1 MLFEEGYISLCK
13 FILSQI
19 NSNILHNSMSKGKTN
34 LLETIPV
41 RCDSI
46 KTEWEG
52 ENVILSFPRF
62 KSTFITRYFL
72 PKGVYSPIR
81 VRLEEHGTAVWQFI
95 DGERSVQDIIDL
107 LKDHFA
113 FDEEYASRVMTY
125 IMQLHKDKFILLCQ
139 P

>member
-1 MLFEEGYISLCK
+1 
-13 FILSQI
+13 
-19 NSNILHNSMSKGKTN
+19 MSKEKAN

-52 ENVILSFPRF
+52 ESVTLSFPRL
-62 KSTFITRYFL
+62 KNTFITRYFL
-72 PKGVYSPIR
+72 PKRVSSPIR
-81 VRLEEHGTAVWQFI
+81 VRLEEHGTAVWQLI
-95 DGERSVQDIIDL
+95 DGKRSVQNIIDL
-107 LKDHFA
+107 LKGHFA
-113 FDEEYASRVMTY
+113 SDEEGYALRIMTY